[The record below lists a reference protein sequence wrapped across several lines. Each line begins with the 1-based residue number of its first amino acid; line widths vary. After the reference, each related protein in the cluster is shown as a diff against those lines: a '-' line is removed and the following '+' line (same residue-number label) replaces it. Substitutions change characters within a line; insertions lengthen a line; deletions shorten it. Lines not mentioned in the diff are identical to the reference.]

1 MTFHVRQTNIDVN
14 TPCLMCKYC
23 CIKSFHTFDNFKLF
37 PFLTVN
43 MQKSSEL
50 QIKKYESDLCSSEY
64 YLSSSKNK
72 ACKKTSGPYRI

>member
-23 CIKSFHTFDNFKLF
+23 CIKSFHSFNNFKLF

-50 QIKKYESDLCSSEY
+50 QIKK
-64 YLSSSKNK
+64 
-72 ACKKTSGPYRI
+72 